1 MLNPDF
7 TTLASLILGAAR
19 ISIVIKTNVFN
30 ILKKD
35 YKNLLR
41 FGMEVKLKNHTDV
54 LIFQL

>member
-7 TTLASLILGAAR
+7 TTLASLGLGAAR
-19 ISIVIKTNVFN
+19 ISIVIKTNV
-30 ILKKD
+30 LKKD

>member
-7 TTLASLILGAAR
+7 TTLASLGLGAAR